1 MLNSYFDDM
10 NKLEIKDLC
19 FAYLDAYLYAK
30 QTEWLI
36 HGKIQGVILNKEKET
51 AVKCMEDYVEQLN
64 LSETDKEEM
73 KHNHKQ
79 WADLA
84 LKGVKERLRESGK
97 IEE

>member
-1 MLNSYFDDM
+1 MIAL
-10 NKLEIKDLC
+10 KDLC
-19 FAYLDAYLYAK
+19 FAYLDAYIYAK

-36 HGKIQGVILNKEKET
+36 YGKIQGSVLDSIKKA

-64 LSETDKEEM
+64 LSDSDK
-73 KHNHKQ
+73 KKVKQNHEQ

-84 LKGVKERLRESGK
+84 LKGVKDRLRESGK